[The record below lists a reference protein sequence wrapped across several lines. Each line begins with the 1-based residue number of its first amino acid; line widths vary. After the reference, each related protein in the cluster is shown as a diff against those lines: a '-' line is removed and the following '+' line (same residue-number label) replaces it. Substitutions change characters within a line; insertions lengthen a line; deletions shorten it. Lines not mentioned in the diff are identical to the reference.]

1 MEMSAL
7 PPITDVQRARSR
19 NSMFPEAPSRGRLED
34 AKGRLGGAE
43 QKPGRNKEAVR
54 AFRLSPS
61 AGAEGISAL
70 RKAPAH
76 LSSIFPECGK
86 ASRCPKRTSER
97 TLGQLSE
104 RGHFKEGTEM
114 RMFGFCW

>member
-43 QKPGRNKEAVR
+43 QKPGTNKEAVR

-61 AGAEGISAL
+61 ACAEG
-70 RKAPAH
+70 RAPKSPGPPVEH
-76 LSSIFPECGK
+76 LSGSGR
-86 ASRCPKRTSER
+86 ASRCPKRTMGGRWGNCPSADISR
-97 TLGQLSE
+97 
-104 RGHFKEGTEM
+104 RD
-114 RMFGFCW
+114 